1 MKLEQIKRH
10 PDFPFRDFQSDD
22 LQFLMLELY
31 WAELLRDSLPESVAA
46 DWGPEW
52 AADPED
58 GSPILSVSNRKLMP
72 PRMLRII
79 QSVNNDQFPELDLE
93 TWEPITYRGDAYY
106 IPCGPSLTYGKTDQD
121 LKTPIEELVIFSE
134 VSEVCERMVRD
145 YIRLWCV
152 ERISEKQM
160 EVVVEAYDARL
171 DAVLIDPE
179 EDEDQGVSIFDRDRL
194 TPPDT
199 CIRP

>member
-10 PDFPFRDFQSDD
+10 PDFPFRDFRSND

-31 WAELLRDSLPESVAA
+31 WAELLREILPESVAA

-52 AADPED
+52 AANPS
-58 GSPILSVSNRKLMP
+58 GSPILSVSNRQVMP

-79 QSVNNDQFPELDLE
+79 QSVNDDRFPELNLE
-93 TWEPITYRGDAYY
+93 TREPVTYRGDVY
-106 IPCGPSLTYGKTDQD
+106 IPCGPSLTYGGIDQD

-145 YIRLWCV
+145 YVRLWCV
-152 ERISEKQM
+152 ERVSEKRM
-160 EVVVEAYDARL
+160 EEVEETYEARL
-171 DAVLIDPE
+171 DAVLIDLE
-179 EDEDQGVSIFDRDRL
+179 EDDEDEDEYDSVEIPITSVCGGDR
-194 TPPDT
+194 
-199 CIRP
+199 